1 MVYLQMIIIY
11 NARDITEAHIVR
23 GMLEARG
30 IEAHVN
36 GYYLQGGVGELAA
49 HDFVSISVANND
61 ADQAR
66 KLVEYYDSGM
76 LTTGDTD
83 DPDK

>member
-1 MVYLQMIIIY
+1 MVKIY
-11 NARDITEAHIVR
+11 NARDTTEAHIIR
-23 GMLEARG
+23 GMLEAHG

-49 HDFVSISVANND
+49 HDYVSISVSNND

-66 KLVEYYDSGM
+66 RLVEAYDNRELGVESKNE
-76 LTTGDTD
+76 
-83 DPDK
+83 PDS